1 MEWKSLSLEI
11 LLTDEETRSF
21 CSLHPTLS
29 LQADSK
35 RFFFFTRVGYAYN
48 NASSLAK
55 LVEHIP
61 TLITPLLI
69 LSNPINDNQETPW
82 KASSEGL

>member
-1 MEWKSLSLEI
+1 MEKLIAGNPTYGRRNSLFLFASPN
-11 LLTDEETRSF
+11 S
-21 CSLHPTLS
+21 
-29 LQADSK
+29 DSK